1 MEASDAMEASE
12 ALEGVIKLRHSP
24 PGSYYNHDAIYQKE
38 YDAAFAVLVPIYG
51 GASDDHGELMR
62 IFSRMYS
69 RYYNDGDMPT
79 FFWEEFKTCYR
90 FRDARYLPI
99 IEDFVRQ
106 FAFDL
111 ADVADVTVHSVPL
124 VPSVPSVPD
133 VTSEP
138 VEPPQSIKDFVE
150 CKLEH
155 VLDVVTFYVF
165 HAKRLQVLPTLPAVL
180 DVVDFKRLLDGVA
193 VGVVETVQGLESVR
207 VKRSKRSKHANP

>member
-1 MEASDAMEASE
+1 MEASDTME
-12 ALEGVIKLRHSP
+12 ALEAMESVIKLRQSP

-51 GASDDHGELMR
+51 GASDDHGELLR
-62 IFSRMYS
+62 LFSRMYS

-79 FFWEEFKTCYR
+79 AFWEEFKTSYR

-99 IEDFVRQ
+99 IEDFVGQ
-106 FAFDL
+106 FAFDVT
-111 ADVADVTVHSVPL
+111 DVAWT
-124 VPSVPSVPD
+124 VPD
-133 VTSEP
+133 VLVMPEP
-138 VEPPQSIKDFVE
+138 IQSIKDFVE

-165 HAKRLQVLPTLPAVL
+165 HAKRLQRLPTLPAVL

-193 VGVVETVQGLESVR
+193 VGVVEELEGVKVAANPSKLS
-207 VKRSKRSKHANP
+207 KRSKRRSA

>member
-1 MEASDAMEASE
+1 MEASDTME
-12 ALEGVIKLRHSP
+12 ALEAMESVIKLRQSP

-38 YDAAFAVLVPIYG
+38 YDAAFAVLVPVYG
-51 GASDDHGELMR
+51 SAADDHGELLR
-62 IFSRMYS
+62 LFSRMYS

-79 FFWEEFKTCYR
+79 AFWEEFKTCFR

-99 IEDFVRQ
+99 IDDFVGQ

-111 ADVADVTVHSVPL
+111 ADVAWT
-124 VPSVPSVPD
+124 VPD
-133 VTSEP
+133 VLVMPEP
-138 VEPPQSIKDFVE
+138 IQSIKNFVE

-165 HAKRLQVLPTLPAVL
+165 HAKRLQRLPTLPAVL

-193 VGVVETVQGLESVR
+193 VGVVEELEGVK
-207 VKRSKRSKHANP
+207 VAKPFKRSKR

>member
-1 MEASDAMEASE
+1 MEASDTME
-12 ALEGVIKLRHSP
+12 ALEAMESVIKLRQSP

-38 YDAAFAVLVPIYG
+38 YDAAFAVLVPVYG
-51 GASDDHGELMR
+51 SAADDHGELLR
-62 IFSRMYS
+62 LFSRMYS

-79 FFWEEFKTCYR
+79 AFWEEFKTSYR

-99 IEDFVRQ
+99 IEDFVGQ

-111 ADVADVTVHSVPL
+111 ADVAWT
-124 VPSVPSVPD
+124 VPD
-133 VTSEP
+133 VLVMPEP
-138 VEPPQSIKDFVE
+138 IQSIKDFVE

-165 HAKRLQVLPTLPAVL
+165 HAKRLQRLPTLPAVL

-193 VGVVETVQGLESVR
+193 VGVVEELEGVK
-207 VKRSKRSKHANP
+207 VAKPFKRSKR

>member
-1 MEASDAMEASE
+1 MEASDTME
-12 ALEGVIKLRHSP
+12 ALEAMESVIKLRQSP

-51 GASDDHGELMR
+51 GASDDHGELLR
-62 IFSRMYS
+62 LFSRMYS

-79 FFWEEFKTCYR
+79 AFWEEFKTSYR

-99 IEDFVRQ
+99 IDDFVGQ

-111 ADVADVTVHSVPL
+111 ADVTVHP
-124 VPSVPSVPD
+124 
-133 VTSEP
+133 EP
-138 VEPPQSIKDFVE
+138 IQSIKDLLE

-165 HAKRLQVLPTLPAVL
+165 HAKRLQRLPTLPAVL

-193 VGVVETVQGLESVR
+193 VGVVEELEGVK
-207 VKRSKRSKHANP
+207 VETPFKRSKR

>member
-1 MEASDAMEASE
+1 MYIEASGTMEPTEASE
-12 ALEGVIKLRHSP
+12 ALEAMESVIKLRQSP

-38 YDAAFAVLVPIYG
+38 YDAAFAVLVPVYG
-51 GASDDHGELMR
+51 DALDDHGELLR
-62 IFSRMYS
+62 LFSRMYS

-111 ADVADVTVHSVPL
+111 ADVADVI
-124 VPSVPSVPD
+124 PSVPD

-180 DVVDFKRLLDGVA
+180 NVVDFKRLLDGVA
-193 VGVVETVQGLESVR
+193 VGVVEELEGVK
-207 VKRSKRSKHANP
+207 VAKPFKRSKRSRRSA

>member
-1 MEASDAMEASE
+1 MEASDTME
-12 ALEGVIKLRHSP
+12 ALEAMESVIKLRQSP

-38 YDAAFAVLVPIYG
+38 YDAAFAVLVPVYG
-51 GASDDHGELMR
+51 SAADDHGELLR
-62 IFSRMYS
+62 LFSRMYS

-79 FFWEEFKTCYR
+79 AFWEEFKTSYR

-99 IEDFVRQ
+99 IEDFVGQ

-111 ADVADVTVHSVPL
+111 ADVAWT
-124 VPSVPSVPD
+124 VPD
-133 VTSEP
+133 VLVMPEP
-138 VEPPQSIKDFVE
+138 IQSIKNFVE

-165 HAKRLQVLPTLPAVL
+165 HAKRLQRLPTLPAVL

-193 VGVVETVQGLESVR
+193 VGVVEELEGVEVANPSKR
-207 VKRSKRSKHANP
+207 SNRSKRSRRSA